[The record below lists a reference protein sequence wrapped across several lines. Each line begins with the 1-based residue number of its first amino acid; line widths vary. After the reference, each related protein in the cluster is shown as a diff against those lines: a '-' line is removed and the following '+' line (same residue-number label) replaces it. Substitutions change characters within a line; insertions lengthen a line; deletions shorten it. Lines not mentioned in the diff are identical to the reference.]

1 MISSGDSFQ
10 GSQPD
15 DLRGIVLTT
24 LLAAGW
30 DYRSTDHTSTIFPHE
45 LRIASDGESTPAIV
59 HLHVTGHA
67 PSWQLNYPVL
77 SFLMNGQYYSE
88 YQGIFSLMGLPVMS
102 HTAWQKVV
110 VWLGRHVEALAKS
123 SCDQVQKKITDRGD
137 KLQWT
142 ASYDGF
148 YLTRGHHFNNCSATL
163 HDYSTNKIAWYAH
176 WCKRGPGA
184 NWQGTSSG
192 AEGDILRTILE
203 DVKASGFQVQQLIMD
218 HDTSGG
224 NIACSVFP
232 EVRITY
238 CGNHTAKSFHRDLM
252 KIKLI
257 RCKVINL

>member
-1 MISSGDSFQ
+1 MLQLIWWTLQSNRWSSTWHINVHSPGRICWWKHTGHKVTNTNLHWRSFCTSFLISSGDSFQ

-45 LRIASDGESTPAIV
+45 LRIASNGESTPAIA

-88 YQGIFSLMGLPVMS
+88 YQGIFSLMGLPVMLD
-102 HTAWQKVV
+102 TAWQKVV
-110 VWLGRHVEALAKS
+110 VWLGRHVEALAK

-148 YLTRGHHFNNCSATL
+148 YLTRGHHSNNCSATL
-163 HDYSTNKIAWYAH
+163 HDYSTDKTVPGTLTEA
-176 WCKRGPGA
+176 RGAQKLTG
-184 NWQGTSSG
+184 
-192 AEGDILRTILE
+192 
-203 DVKASGFQVQQLIMD
+203 K
-218 HDTSGG
+218 
-224 NIACSVFP
+224 VFP
-232 EVRITY
+232 VELKGT
-238 CGNHTAKSFHRDLM
+238 CWEQF
-252 KIKLI
+252 
-257 RCKVINL
+257 